1 MIVFEG
7 VNFAYPDGTQV
18 LFDVNL
24 RVPDG
29 STLALLGASGSG
41 KTTLLHVLLGLLK
54 PQSGQVLVD
63 GKDILPMKENELSEV
78 RERMGVVFQD
88 GALFDSLTVGENVS
102 FYMRERMRMDDD
114 EMEARTQEQLDY
126 VGLDHTMN
134 LMPDSLSGGM
144 KRRVAVA
151 RAMAAFRPTIMLYDE
166 PTSGLDPITA
176 DTICDLIR
184 KVSDEQRLTSVIVTH
199 RLRDAFKVADKMVL
213 FREGRIYFE
222 GNFKELTSTNDDYIK
237 RFMA

>member
-1 MIVFEG
+1 MIVFEN
-7 VNFAYPDGTQV
+7 VNFSYEDGTQV

-24 RVPDG
+24 KVDDCT
-29 STLALLGASGSG
+29 TLALLGASGSG

-54 PQSGQVLVD
+54 PQSGRVLVN
-63 GKDILPMKENELSEV
+63 GQDIVPLKERQLSEI

-102 FYMRERMRMDDD
+102 FYMRERMNLSEE
-114 EMEARTQEQLDY
+114 EMEQRTQAQLDY
-126 VGLDHTMN
+126 VELSHTMD
-134 LMPDSLSGGM
+134 LMPDELSGGM

-176 DTICDLIR
+176 DNICDLIR
-184 KVSDEQRLTSVIVTH
+184 KVSDEQCLTSVIVTH

-213 FREGRIYFE
+213 FRDGRIYFE
-222 GNFKELTSTNDDYIK
+222 GSYDELTASDDDYIK

>member
-1 MIVFEG
+1 MIAFEN
-7 VNFAYPDGTQV
+7 VDFCYEDGTQV

-29 STLALLGASGSG
+29 TTLALLGASGSG

-54 PQSGQVLVD
+54 PTGGRVLVD
-63 GKDILPMKENELSEV
+63 GQDIVPMREKALSDV

-102 FYMRERMRMDDD
+102 FYMRERMRLDED
-114 EMEARTQEQLDY
+114 EMERRTLEQLKY
-126 VGLDHTMN
+126 VGLSHTMD
-134 LMPDSLSGGM
+134 LMPDELSGGM
-144 KRRVAVA
+144 RRRVAVA

-176 DTICDLIR
+176 DSICDLIR
-184 KVSDEQRLTSVIVTH
+184 QVGTEQKLTSIIVTH
-199 RLRDAFKVADKMVL
+199 RLRDAFKVADRLVL
-213 FREGRIYFE
+213 FRAGRIYFE
-222 GNFKELTSTNDDYIK
+222 GTCDLLRAATDPYIK

>member
-1 MIVFEG
+1 MIVFENL
-7 VNFAYPDGTQV
+7 NFSYEDGTQV
-18 LFDVNL
+18 LFDINL
-24 RVPDG
+24 RVKDCT
-29 STLALLGASGSG
+29 TLALLGASGSG

-54 PQSGQVLVD
+54 PQSGRVLVN
-63 GKDILPMKENELSEV
+63 GQDIVPLKERQLSEI

-102 FYMRERMRMDDD
+102 FYMRERMNLSED
-114 EMEARTQEQLDY
+114 EMEKRTQDQLDY
-126 VGLDHTMN
+126 VELSHTMD
-134 LMPDSLSGGM
+134 LMPDELSGGM

-176 DTICDLIR
+176 DNICDLIR
-184 KVSDEQRLTSVIVTH
+184 KVSDEKCLTSVIVTH

-213 FREGRIYFE
+213 FRDGRIYFE
-222 GNFKELTSTNDDYIK
+222 GSYEELTASDDEYIK